1 MTLQT
6 FALYGILPLLMVAFL
21 VGCVRMVMGPTL
33 PDRVVVLELLASLTT
48 GIICVY
54 AIAREQAGFL
64 DVAIVLAL
72 ISFLGTIAFAFYVE
86 NHGHDNR

>member
-33 PDRVVVLELLASLTT
+33 PDRVVVLELLASLTA

>member
-6 FALYGILPLLMVAFL
+6 FALYAILPLLMVAFL
-21 VGCVRMVMGPTL
+21 VGCVRMVLGPTL

-54 AIAREQAGFL
+54 AIARGQEGFL

-86 NHGHDNR
+86 NHGRDNR

>member
-6 FALYGILPLLMVAFL
+6 FALYGILPLLMVSFL
-21 VGCVRMVMGPTL
+21 IGCIRMVLGPTL
-33 PDRVVVLELLASLTT
+33 PDRVVVLELLGSVTA

-54 AIAREQAGFL
+54 AIARGQAMFL

-72 ISFLGTIAFAFYVE
+72 ISFLGTIAFAYYVE
-86 NHGHDNR
+86 KQGHDNR